1 MSFDRVR
8 ARARLIVATGAAV
21 AMIAATAAV
30 VAGVVG
36 ANPGPFTA
44 CLSAR
49 QATVYN
55 VAIGA
60 SPSAACKGNDAMIS
74 FSNSAGGGRGMGVVV
89 AAGRVGALGGLT
101 TPPEFG
107 TTGVV
112 VTHLATGIYRL
123 TFAGYDQTH
132 RYVISGSP
140 VTLLADPPRVL
151 ETVVDGGVA
160 PTLDPSLVLY
170 VRISW
175 INGAAVDSAFTFE
188 VSDYTA
194 AP

>member
-1 MSFDRVR
+1 MSGQG
-8 ARARLIVATGAAV
+8 ARLLVAAV
-21 AMIAATAAV
+21 ASVALIATTAAV

-60 SPSAACKGNDAMIS
+60 SPSAACKGNDAIIT
-74 FSNSAGGGRGMGVVV
+74 FGSASGGSGAIGAVV
-89 AAGRVGALGGLT
+89 AAGRAGALGGLT

-107 TTGVV
+107 TPGVA
-112 VTHLATGIYRL
+112 VTRLATGIYRV

-140 VTLLADPPRVL
+140 VTSLVDAPSVL
-151 ETVVDGGVA
+151 ETIVDGGVA
-160 PTLDPSLVLY
+160 PTLDPSLGLY
-170 VRISW
+170 ARISS
-175 INGAAVDSAFTFE
+175 INGTAVDSPFTSE